1 MGAYELAKAGGGG
14 GGVRPHR
21 LGNIIVMHAI
31 IDVLLDIYL
40 TIFVCF
46 LDFLALPFIL

>member
-1 MGAYELAKAGGGG
+1 MGAYELAKAGG
-14 GGVRPHR
+14 HR